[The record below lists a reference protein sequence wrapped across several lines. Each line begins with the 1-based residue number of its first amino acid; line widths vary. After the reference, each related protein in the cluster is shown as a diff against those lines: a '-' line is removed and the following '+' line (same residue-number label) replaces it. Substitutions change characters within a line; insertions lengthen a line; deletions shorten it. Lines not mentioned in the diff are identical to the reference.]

1 MKSFTLVALLFL
13 FSLSTTVTAQTT
25 AIEKTDVNKDIDL
38 MRVYEQYVK
47 DGYGTPAVYKKLA
60 DGYYFKNDYTTAKKW
75 LETLLQADA
84 STPKMYINRYIQ
96 TLRALDIDTTNN
108 KYLSASK
115 EEPLKTS
122 KGCIKKGNCSS

>member
-13 FSLSTTVTAQTT
+13 LSLSTTVTSQTT

-75 LETLLQADA
+75 LEALLQADA

-108 KYLSASK
+108 KYLTLQK
-115 EEPLKTS
+115 RNL
-122 KGCIKKGNCSS
+122 

>member
-13 FSLSTTVTAQTT
+13 FSLSTTVTSQTT

-75 LETLLQADA
+75 LEELLQADA

-108 KYLSASK
+108 KYLTFQK
-115 EEPLKTS
+115 RNL
-122 KGCIKKGNCSS
+122 

>member
-13 FSLSTTVTAQTT
+13 FSLSTTVTSQTT
-25 AIEKTDVNKDIDL
+25 AIKKTDVNKDIDL

-75 LETLLQADA
+75 LEELLQADT

-108 KYLSASK
+108 KYLTFQK
-115 EEPLKTS
+115 RNL
-122 KGCIKKGNCSS
+122 

>member
-13 FSLSTTVTAQTT
+13 FSLSTTVTSQTT

-75 LETLLQADA
+75 LEALLQADA

-96 TLRALDIDTTNN
+96 TLRALDIDTANN
-108 KYLSASK
+108 KYLTLQK
-115 EEPLKTS
+115 RNL
-122 KGCIKKGNCSS
+122 

>member
-75 LETLLQADA
+75 LEALLQADA

-96 TLRALDIDTTNN
+96 SMYSLHI
-108 KYLSASK
+108 
-115 EEPLKTS
+115 
-122 KGCIKKGNCSS
+122 I

>member
-13 FSLSTTVTAQTT
+13 FSLTTTVTSQTT

-75 LETLLQADA
+75 LEELLQADA

-108 KYLSASK
+108 KYLTFQK
-115 EEPLKTS
+115 RNL
-122 KGCIKKGNCSS
+122 

>member
-13 FSLSTTVTAQTT
+13 FSLSTTVTSQTT

-75 LETLLQADA
+75 LEELLQADA

-108 KYLSASK
+108 KYLTLQK
-115 EEPLKTS
+115 RNL
-122 KGCIKKGNCSS
+122 

>member
-1 MKSFTLVALLFL
+1 MKSFTLVTLFFL
-13 FSLSTTVTAQTT
+13 FSLSTTAAAQTT

-75 LETLLQADA
+75 LEALLQADA
-84 STPKMYINRYIQ
+84 STPKMY
-96 TLRALDIDTTNN
+96 
-108 KYLSASK
+108 
-115 EEPLKTS
+115 
-122 KGCIKKGNCSS
+122 

>member
-13 FSLSTTVTAQTT
+13 FSLSTTVTSQTT

-84 STPKMYINRYIQ
+84 FTPKMYINRYIQ
-96 TLRALDIDTTNN
+96 TLRALDIDTANN
-108 KYLSASK
+108 KYLTLQK
-115 EEPLKTS
+115 RNL
-122 KGCIKKGNCSS
+122 

>member
-13 FSLSTTVTAQTT
+13 FSISTTVTSQTT

-75 LETLLQADA
+75 LEALLQADA

-108 KYLSASK
+108 KYLTLQK
-115 EEPLKTS
+115 RNL
-122 KGCIKKGNCSS
+122 

>member
-13 FSLSTTVTAQTT
+13 FSLSTTVTSQTT

-38 MRVYEQYVK
+38 MRVYEQFVK

-75 LETLLQADA
+75 LEELLQADA

-108 KYLSASK
+108 KYLTLQK
-115 EEPLKTS
+115 RNL
-122 KGCIKKGNCSS
+122 

>member
-13 FSLSTTVTAQTT
+13 LSLSTTVTSQTT

-75 LETLLQADA
+75 LEELLQADT

-108 KYLSASK
+108 KYLTFQK
-115 EEPLKTS
+115 RNL
-122 KGCIKKGNCSS
+122 

>member
-13 FSLSTTVTAQTT
+13 FSLSTTVTSQTT
-25 AIEKTDVNKDIDL
+25 AIKKTDVNKDIDL

-75 LETLLQADA
+75 LEELLQADA

-108 KYLSASK
+108 KYLTFQK
-115 EEPLKTS
+115 RNL
-122 KGCIKKGNCSS
+122 

>member
-1 MKSFTLVALLFL
+1 MKSFTLVALFFL
-13 FSLSTTVTAQTT
+13 FSLSTTAAAQTT

-75 LETLLQADA
+75 LEALLQADT
-84 STPKMYINRYIQ
+84 STPKMYIQ
-96 TLRALDIDTTNN
+96 TLRALDIDTANN
-108 KYLSASK
+108 KYLTLQKSK
-115 EEPLKTS
+115 F
-122 KGCIKKGNCSS
+122 

>member
-75 LETLLQADA
+75 LEALLQADA
-84 STPKMYINRYIQ
+84 STPMYINRYIQ
-96 TLRALDIDTTNN
+96 TLRALDIDTANN
-108 KYLSASK
+108 KYLTLQK
-115 EEPLKTS
+115 RNL
-122 KGCIKKGNCSS
+122 

>member
-13 FSLSTTVTAQTT
+13 LSISTTVTSQTT

-75 LETLLQADA
+75 LEELLQADA

-96 TLRALDIDTTNN
+96 TLRALDIDTANN
-108 KYLSASK
+108 KYLT
-115 EEPLKTS
+115 LQ
-122 KGCIKKGNCSS
+122 NRNL

>member
-13 FSLSTTVTAQTT
+13 LSISTTVTSQTT

-75 LETLLQADA
+75 LEALLQADA

-108 KYLSASK
+108 KYLTLQK
-115 EEPLKTS
+115 RKF
-122 KGCIKKGNCSS
+122 

>member
-13 FSLSTTVTAQTT
+13 FSLSTTVTSQTT

-75 LETLLQADA
+75 LEALLQADA

-108 KYLSASK
+108 KYLTFQK
-115 EEPLKTS
+115 RNL
-122 KGCIKKGNCSS
+122 

>member
-13 FSLSTTVTAQTT
+13 FSLSTAVTAQTT

-75 LETLLQADA
+75 LEALLQADT

-96 TLRALDIDTTNN
+96 TLRALDIDTANN
-108 KYLSASK
+108 KYLSLQK
-115 EEPLKTS
+115 RNL
-122 KGCIKKGNCSS
+122 

>member
-13 FSLSTTVTAQTT
+13 FSLSTIVTSQTT

-75 LETLLQADA
+75 LEELLQADT

-96 TLRALDIDTTNN
+96 TLRALDIDTANN
-108 KYLSASK
+108 KYLT
-115 EEPLKTS
+115 LQ
-122 KGCIKKGNCSS
+122 NRNL

>member
-13 FSLSTTVTAQTT
+13 FSLSTTVTSQTT
-25 AIEKTDVNKDIDL
+25 AIKKTDVNKDIDL

-75 LETLLQADA
+75 LEALLQADA

-96 TLRALDIDTTNN
+96 TLRALDIDTANN
-108 KYLSASK
+108 KYLTLQK
-115 EEPLKTS
+115 RNL
-122 KGCIKKGNCSS
+122 

>member
-13 FSLSTTVTAQTT
+13 LSISTTVTSQTT

-75 LETLLQADA
+75 LEELLQADA

-108 KYLSASK
+108 KYLTLQK
-115 EEPLKTS
+115 RNL
-122 KGCIKKGNCSS
+122 